1 MAAVTK
7 LRHLVQQ
14 LEKDPGLPVKK
25 PTQSYWQQPPTR
37 PLADLQSSK
46 LPDNVDVVIIGS
58 GITGCSVA
66 RQLLSQD
73 GGLRIAMLDARQIC
87 SGATGRNGGHVKA
100 VPEVSYADLV
110 PRIGRQKAREVVD
123 FTLANVEELF
133 TLAATLST
141 ELQHYSEI
149 RRVESVNLFTDDSG
163 FSRMQAILEDFRA
176 NNQDLAGRMRVLSKG
191 ELRERYGVD
200 NASGGVTSQAGAA
213 WPYRL
218 ITGILSGLLEL
229 HGERFSIDANTPVQ
243 GVDFDG
249 KHYSIKTPRGEIK
262 ARRLVHATNGHAG
275 HLLPGIRGLIWPM
288 RGQMTAQAPHTSFGI
303 QGSRS
308 YSIHYS
314 NGFDYI
320 TQSGEGGEIFVG
332 GGLVSSE
339 PHHELGNPADDS
351 NATLPVAH
359 LGGIMDATFGRP
371 IRSEIKAAWT
381 GVMGFTVDGLPLVG
395 KLPKSMTTR
404 DGDGEYG
411 AAGYNGYGMPN
422 AWLCGKHIAN
432 LILSKAND
440 QPIPTAYELSDER
453 LQKMDVEASAR
464 QWLAVFGQ
472 HT

>member
-1 MAAVTK
+1 MATATK
-7 LRHLVQQ
+7 LHQLVQQ
-14 LEKDPGLPVKK
+14 LKKDPELPAEIS
-25 PTQSYWQQPPTR
+25 TRSYWQQPPTR

-46 LPDNVDVVIIGS
+46 LPNNVDVVIIGS

-66 RQLLSQD
+66 RQLLAQD
-73 GGLRIAMLDARQIC
+73 AGLHIAMLDARQIC

-110 PRIGRQKAREVVD
+110 PRIGREKAREVVD

-133 TLAATLST
+133 AVAATLST
-141 ELQHYSEI
+141 ELQRYSEI

-176 NNQDLAGRMRVLSKG
+176 HNPDLVNRMRVLSKG
-191 ELRERYGVD
+191 ELGERYGVA

-229 HGERFSIDANTPVQ
+229 HGERFSIDAHTPVQ
-243 GVDFDG
+243 SIVFDG
-249 KHYSIKTPRGEIK
+249 NTYSLRTSRGEIK
-262 ARRLVHATNGHAG
+262 ASRVVHATNGHAG
-275 HLLPGIRGLIWPM
+275 HLLPGLRGPLWPM
-288 RGQMTAQAPHTSFGI
+288 RGQMTAQTPHASFGI
-303 QGSRS
+303 RGSRS
-308 YSIHYS
+308 YSIHYRS
-314 NGFDYI
+314 SFDYI
-320 TQSGEGGEIFVG
+320 TQSGEGGELFVG
-332 GGLVSSE
+332 GGLILSE
-339 PHHELGNPADDS
+339 PHHELGNPVDDS

-371 IRSEIKAAWT
+371 VRSEIKAAWT
-381 GVMGFTVDGLPLVG
+381 GVMGFTADGLPLVG
-395 KLPKSMTTR
+395 KLPKTATIR
-404 DGDGEYG
+404 DGDGEYV

-422 AWLCGKHIAN
+422 AWLCGKHVAN
-432 LILSKAND
+432 LILGKADD

-453 LQKMDVEASAR
+453 LRNMDVEASAR
-464 QWLAVFGQ
+464 QWLAIFGQ